1 MIKLVGV
8 LDISMQDLP
17 NVGIEQTG
25 SIFAVSGLLA
35 YFLIPTFILLI
46 TIRIIRVIVKK
57 KKCNDTANKNE
68 SAETKQEK
76 VIVISEKQ
84 KKFNRKY
91 RKEEDL
97 IKDIPDYAD
106 KIYTE
111 ETSLTIY
118 FDKNGKIKR
127 FGGKH

>member
-35 YFLIPTFILLI
+35 YFLIPTFVLLI

-57 KKCNDTANKNE
+57 KKCNNTANKNE
-68 SAETKQEK
+68 SAEIKQEK

-97 IKDIPDYAD
+97 IKDIPDYTD